1 MGKKIIVIGDAT
13 DHGGTVISGSGNHT
27 IMGKGIAR
35 LGDTVDCPQLY
46 PNRRPHGVNK
56 IVEGDGSYLVD
67 GKPVALEGHKTECGC
82 ALIGSMAATQ
92 G

>member
-35 LGDTVDCPQLY
+35 LGDSVDCPK
-46 PNRRPHGVNK
+46 RSHGVNK
-56 IVEGDGSYLVD
+56 IIEGDGSYLVD
-67 GKPVALEGHKTECGC
+67 GLPVALEGHKTECGC
-82 ALIGSMAATQ
+82 ALIGSMASTQ